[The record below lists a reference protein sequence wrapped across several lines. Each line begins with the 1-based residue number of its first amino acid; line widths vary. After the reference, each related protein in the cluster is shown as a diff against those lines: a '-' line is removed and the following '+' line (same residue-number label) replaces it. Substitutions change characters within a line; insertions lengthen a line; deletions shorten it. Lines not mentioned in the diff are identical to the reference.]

1 MQQNYTPTYYRNVE
15 ATNLKKGISFVRE
28 GDTFKEVEVSYYETN
43 EKDANGNSLW
53 LPSRRICTDGTVMVP
68 AERVSAPKTVQ

>member
-28 GDTFKEVEVSYYETN
+28 GDNFKEVTVSYYET
-43 EKDANGNSLW
+43 EETDANGNKLW
-53 LPSRRICTDGTVMVP
+53 LPSRRVCEDGTVMVP
-68 AERVSAPKTVQ
+68 ATKVSQ